1 MRQLKISQ
9 KITDRTSSKA
19 FAQYLMDVRAIKSFE
34 TAEEEYNCAMKAF
47 NGDEK
52 SFNEL
57 IERNL
62 KFVIS
67 VAKQYVNSKASLEEL
82 VNEGN
87 YGLIEAAKKFDP
99 TRGFKFISYAVWH
112 IRKNVTDY
120 MNKYSRTVRIPINR
134 ITELNKLKKEMIILE
149 QLNERPTTAEDLIG
163 LEGSDLN
170 FDNINML
177 LNLDNMSISS
187 LDTPFSNDSDSGTM
201 LDVFENVNSLGA
213 DHLIKDGE
221 YQSLM
226 SSIMEPLNGKQK
238 EIIELTYGLNGEE
251 PLSLI
256 EIGER
261 VDMSREGV
269 RQLRKKALK
278 IMKTNMNR
286 RGIKMEM
293 FEN

>member
-34 TAEEEYNCAMKAF
+34 TADEEYQCAIKAF
-47 NGDEK
+47 NGD
-52 SFNEL
+52 SDALNEL

-67 VAKQYVNSKASLEEL
+67 VAKQYTNAKSPLEEL

-87 YGLIEAAKKFDP
+87 YGLIEAAQKFDP
-99 TRGFKFISYAVWH
+99 SRGFKFISYAVWY

-134 ITELNKLKKEMIILE
+134 ITELNKLKREMSGLE
-149 QLNERPTTAEDLIG
+149 QINQRPTAAQDLVG

-177 LNLDNMSISS
+177 LSLDTMSVMS
-187 LDTPFSNDSDSGTM
+187 LDTPFTSDSDSGSM
-201 LDVFENVNSLGA
+201 IDVLENGNSLSA
-213 DHLIKDGE
+213 DHLVNNNDL
-221 YQSLM
+221 QSVLD
-226 SSIMEPLNGKQK
+226 SIMTTLDCRQK
-238 EIIELTYGLNGEE
+238 EIITLTYGLNGYE
-251 PLSLI
+251 PLSLV
-256 EIGER
+256 EIGHK

-269 RQLRKKALK
+269 RQVRKKALK
-278 IMKTNMNR
+278 IMKINMNR
-286 RGIKMEM
+286 RGIKMEL
-293 FEN
+293 FQN

>member
-34 TAEEEYNCAMKAF
+34 TAEEEYQCAIKAF
-47 NGDEK
+47 NGDEQA
-52 SFNEL
+52 FNEL

-67 VAKQYVNSKASLEEL
+67 VAKQYVNAKSPLEEL
-82 VNEGN
+82 VTEGN

-134 ITELNKLKKEMIILE
+134 ITELNKLKKAMINLE

-163 LEGSDLN
+163 LEGADLN

-213 DHLIKDGE
+213 DYLINDGE
-221 YQSLM
+221 LQSLM
-226 SSIMEPLNGKQK
+226 SSILEPLNIKQK

-269 RQLRKKALK
+269 RQVRKKALK
-278 IMKTNMNR
+278 IMKINMNR

>member
-34 TAEEEYNCAMKAF
+34 TAEEEYQCAIKAF
-47 NGDEK
+47 NGDEQA
-52 SFNEL
+52 FNEL

-67 VAKQYVNSKASLEEL
+67 VAKQYVNAKAPLEEL
-82 VNEGN
+82 VTEGN

-134 ITELNKLKKEMIILE
+134 ITELNKLKKAMINLE

-163 LEGSDLN
+163 LEGADLN

-213 DHLIKDGE
+213 DHLINDGE
-221 YQSLM
+221 LQSLM
-226 SSIMEPLNGKQK
+226 SSILEPLNIKQK

-269 RQLRKKALK
+269 RQVRKKALK
-278 IMKTNMNR
+278 IMKINMNR

>member
-34 TAEEEYNCAMKAF
+34 TPEEEYECAVKAF
-47 NGDEK
+47 NGDADAL
-52 SFNEL
+52 NEL

-67 VAKQYVNSKASLEEL
+67 VAKQYVNSKSPLEEL

-87 YGLIEAAKKFDP
+87 YGLIEAAQKFDP
-99 TRGFKFISYAVWH
+99 TRGFKFISYAVWY

-134 ITELNKLKKEMIILE
+134 ITELNKLKKQMSSLE
-149 QLNERPTTAEDLIG
+149 QLNERPVAAEDLIG

-177 LNLDNMSISS
+177 LSLDNMTISS
-187 LDTPFSNDSDSGTM
+187 LDTPFTNESDSGSM
-201 LDVFENVNSLGA
+201 MDVIENKNSLGA
-213 DHLIKDGE
+213 DHLVNDNDL
-221 YQSLM
+221 QSLM
-226 SSIMEPLNGKQK
+226 DSIMTTLDCRQK
-238 EIIELTYGLNGEE
+238 EIINLTYGLNGEE
-251 PLSLI
+251 PLSLV
-256 EIGER
+256 EIGEK

-269 RQLRKKALK
+269 RQVRKKALRLMK
-278 IMKTNMNR
+278 INMNR
-286 RGIKMEM
+286 RGIKMEL

>member
-19 FAQYLMDVRAIKSFE
+19 FTQYLVDVRAIKSFE
-34 TAEEEYNCAMKAF
+34 TPEEEYQCAIKAF
-47 NGDEK
+47 NGDADAL
-52 SFNEL
+52 NEL
-57 IERNL
+57 VERNL

-67 VAKQYVNSKASLEEL
+67 VAKQYTNSKVQLEEL

-87 YGLIEAAKKFDP
+87 YGLIEAAQKFDP

-112 IRKNVTDY
+112 IRKNVADY

-134 ITELNKLKKEMIILE
+134 ITELNKLKKEMSALE
-149 QLNERPTTAEDLIG
+149 QKNERPIAAQDLVG

-177 LNLDNMSISS
+177 LTLDTMSISS
-187 LDTPFSNDSDSGTM
+187 LDTPFTNESDSGSM
-201 LDVFENVNSLGA
+201 IDVIENANSLGA
-213 DHLIKDGE
+213 DHLVNDNDL
-221 YQSLM
+221 QSLM
-226 SSIMEPLNGKQK
+226 DSIMTSLNSRQK
-238 EIIELTYGLNGEE
+238 EIITLTYGLNGEE
-251 PLSLI
+251 PLSLV
-256 EIGER
+256 EIGEK

-269 RQLRKKALK
+269 RQVRKKALR
-278 IMKTNMNR
+278 IMKNNMNR
-286 RGIKMEM
+286 RGIRMEL

>member
-19 FAQYLMDVRAIKSFE
+19 FAQYLMDVRVIKSFE
-34 TAEEEYNCAMKAF
+34 TPEEEYECAVKAF
-47 NGDEK
+47 NGDADAL
-52 SFNEL
+52 NEL

-67 VAKQYVNSKASLEEL
+67 VAKQYVNSKSPLEEL

-87 YGLIEAAKKFDP
+87 YGLIEAAQKFDP
-99 TRGFKFISYAVWH
+99 TRGFKFISYAVWY

-134 ITELNKLKKEMIILE
+134 ITELNKLKKQMSSLE
-149 QLNERPTTAEDLIG
+149 QLNERPVAAEDLIG

-177 LNLDNMSISS
+177 LSLDNMTISS
-187 LDTPFSNDSDSGTM
+187 LDTPFTNESDSGSM
-201 LDVFENVNSLGA
+201 MDVIENKNSLGA
-213 DHLIKDGE
+213 DHLVNDNDL
-221 YQSLM
+221 QSLM
-226 SSIMEPLNGKQK
+226 DSIMTTLDCRQK
-238 EIIELTYGLNGEE
+238 EIINLTYGLNGEE
-251 PLSLI
+251 PLSLV
-256 EIGER
+256 EIGEK

-269 RQLRKKALK
+269 RQVRKKALRLIK
-278 IMKTNMNR
+278 INMNR
-286 RGIKMEM
+286 RGIKMEL